1 MAFNPIRDLSKVDR
15 DQSIKQLGGA
25 TQDEISVI
33 ANRLKTTTRL
43 TSQLLEVI
51 RRKNAL
57 FKTDLEQI
65 KTLDRRIKRVIP
77 IIPGMTGVAGAR
89 FGRGGRGP
97 DGQGPSMPGIPL
109 FPTGPIGTGPRGPR
123 PTPTE
128 TPVEQPISKEEE
140 ERQRQEEE
148 SKVESKVRTPA
159 EIAEAL
165 AEIYGVPAEERVL
178 SPAIIQDPRTGL
190 PITVQPGEPL
200 YPYPDPGKTPVI
212 LQDVITALQEEA
224 KREKKGQV
232 YQTPDGFLVIVDKN
246 GVPKV
251 ISPKQLKEQREAIK
265 NDPGAQFLILS
276 QAVMDALPPS
286 VGRVPM
292 RDRRSPFTQ
301 RPGSG
306 TTPGRTRVNRVENR
320 IINLR
325 RDRIRREAA
334 ARARREAEA
343 AATRAER
350 LKRSN
355 AKIERRRQQEAE
367 RRRRQEERERQ
378 EGEEIIRQAQQAQA
392 DQELRDLGVDPADA
406 AARAAAEADI
416 ARAEG
421 EPPSVRGT
429 GGLAGLARKIPMEA
443 VSDYTAASKK
453 LTNFIPSL
461 RVVGKDLRV
470 APGTLGDFLGLN
482 NPTVRNN
489 FVDYLEGI
497 GRVGKSVT
505 IGGKPAYDPDNLPVN
520 VNFIRD
526 ILRAVGLPTLD
537 NQGNIVRENPQG
549 LIGTKTMG
557 FIYNFMKTKQGLPV
571 KDLLDELFI
580 RDKISPDAYGIF
592 MQKTMDDVE
601 KGRVE
606 QPGEIYPGFKLDPN
620 LKFEGRESLQ
630 SLNSQIDNTDVVIVL
645 TGTIA

>member
-25 TQDEISVI
+25 TQDEITVI

-123 PTPTE
+123 PTPTPE
-128 TPVEQPISKEEE
+128 TPVEQPIGKEEE
-140 ERQRQEEE
+140 ERRRQEEE
-148 SKVESKVRTPA
+148 SKVESKVRTPT

-165 AEIYGVPAEERVL
+165 AEIYGVPSEETFL
-178 SPAIIQDPRTGL
+178 SPTIIRDPATGL
-190 PITVQPGEPL
+190 PITVQPGDPL
-200 YPYPDPGKTPVI
+200 YPYPDPGKDPVI
-212 LQDVITALQEEA
+212 LQDVITVLQEEA

-251 ISPKQLKEQREAIK
+251 ITPKELKEQREAIT
-265 NDPGAQFLILS
+265 NNPAAQFLILS
-276 QAVMDALPPS
+276 QALMDALPPS

-306 TTPGRTRVNRVENR
+306 TTQGRTRINRIENR

-334 ARARREAEA
+334 ARARREAA
-343 AATRAER
+343 
-350 LKRSN
+350 
-355 AKIERRRQQEAE
+355 
-367 RRRRQEERERQ
+367 
-378 EGEEIIRQAQQAQA
+378 
-392 DQELRDLGVDPADA
+392 
-406 AARAAAEADI
+406 AAAE
-416 ARAEG
+416 RA
-421 EPPSVRGT
+421 
-429 GGLAGLARKIPMEA
+429 
-443 VSDYTAASKK
+443 
-453 LTNFIPSL
+453 
-461 RVVGKDLRV
+461 
-470 APGTLGDFLGLN
+470 
-482 NPTVRNN
+482 
-489 FVDYLEGI
+489 
-497 GRVGKSVT
+497 
-505 IGGKPAYDPDNLPVN
+505 
-520 VNFIRD
+520 
-526 ILRAVGLPTLD
+526 
-537 NQGNIVRENPQG
+537 
-549 LIGTKTMG
+549 
-557 FIYNFMKTKQGLPV
+557 
-571 KDLLDELFI
+571 
-580 RDKISPDAYGIF
+580 
-592 MQKTMDDVE
+592 
-601 KGRVE
+601 
-606 QPGEIYPGFKLDPN
+606 
-620 LKFEGRESLQ
+620 
-630 SLNSQIDNTDVVIVL
+630 
-645 TGTIA
+645 

>member
-25 TQDEISVI
+25 TQDEITVI

-128 TPVEQPISKEEE
+128 TPVEQPIGKEEE
-140 ERQRQEEE
+140 ERRRQEEE
-148 SKVESKVRTPA
+148 SKVESKVLTPE
-159 EIAEAL
+159 EISEAL
-165 AEIYGVPAEERVL
+165 EEIYGVPAEERVL

-276 QAVMDALPPS
+276 QALMDALPPS

-301 RPGSG
+301 SPGSG

-334 ARARREAEA
+334 ARAKREADA

-355 AKIERRRQQEAE
+355 AKIERRRQQEEARKE
-367 RRRRQEERERQ
+367 RARQRELERQRQEELERQ
-378 EGEEIIRQAQQAQA
+378 SKVDEEVARMEQSPEVMEQVAK
-392 DQELRDLGVDPADA
+392 ADA
-406 AARAAAEADI
+406 ERAEREFAIEKYFGRKINVDSSEYDVAAAELRTKMQAFLDPEFNVPL
-416 ARAEG
+416 RSG
-421 EPPSVRGT
+421 SVGFIM
-429 GGLAGLARKIPMEA
+429 GLDKPESRSKFI
-443 VSDYTAASKK
+443 DYLLGANAPK
-453 LTNFIPSL
+453 
-461 RVVGKDLRV
+461 GKD
-470 APGTLGDFLGLN
+470 
-482 NPTVRNN
+482 
-489 FVDYLEGI
+489 I
-497 GRVGKSVT
+497 
-505 IGGKPAYDPDNLPVN
+505 N
-520 VNFIRD
+520 VNFING
-526 ILRAVGLPTLD
+526 ILKAVGLETTGVD
-537 NQGNIVRENPQG
+537 AIDATTTR
-549 LIGTKTMG
+549 
-557 FIYNFMKTKQGLPV
+557 FIFDYMQSRNLG
-571 KDLLDELFI
+571 
-580 RDKISPDAYGIF
+580 DKINDVYDDFNSRGLLRLDTVERVKIKKKFNITETGQQLEFEVNQEQQPVGEQSF
-592 MQKTMDDVE
+592 RGTPLSMD
-601 KGRVE
+601 
-606 QPGEIYPGFKLDPN
+606 IA
-620 LKFEGRESLQ
+620 

-645 TGTIA
+645 TGTTT